1 MSRALVILLTA
12 GVVLGNSH
20 VFARPQAGP
29 TDGVMASVSALPERD
44 LSFGGTAL
52 ETQAKPTP
60 PARPAPTPA
69 PQPAP
74 PVPPPA
80 PTPGAAPPP
89 PPAAPPPPAVP
100 PALMTPPGKQVNV
113 QLEFT
118 ITDQTGSGA
127 ADKKTVSMIAADG
140 TMGRVRSYAG
150 AHSPKSGGPPVPV
163 SLNVDA
169 RPRILSGDGVQIEL
183 TIEYR
188 PLPAASQT
196 NPEPEASQLNQSMT
210 VILQNGRPLVV
221 SQAADPVTDRKIVVE
236 AKATVL
242 K

>member
-1 MSRALVILLTA
+1 M
-12 GVVLGNSH
+12 
-20 VFARPQAGP
+20 
-29 TDGVMASVSALPERD
+29 
-44 LSFGGTAL
+44 
-52 ETQAKPTP
+52 
-60 PARPAPTPA
+60 
-69 PQPAP
+69 
-74 PVPPPA
+74 PPP
-80 PTPGAAPPP
+80 
-89 PPAAPPPPAVP
+89 
-100 PALMTPPGKQVNV
+100 KQVNV

-127 ADKKTVSMIAADG
+127 PDKKTVSMIAADG

-150 AHSPKSGGPPVPV
+150 AQSPRTGGPPVPV

-188 PLPAASQT
+188 PLPAASQSK
-196 NPEPEASQLNQSMT
+196 PEVETSQLNQSMT
-210 VILQNGRPLVV
+210 VILQNGRPLIV

>member
-1 MSRALVILLTA
+1 M
-12 GVVLGNSH
+12 
-20 VFARPQAGP
+20 
-29 TDGVMASVSALPERD
+29 
-44 LSFGGTAL
+44 
-52 ETQAKPTP
+52 
-60 PARPAPTPA
+60 
-69 PQPAP
+69 
-74 PVPPPA
+74 
-80 PTPGAAPPP
+80 
-89 PPAAPPPPAVP
+89 
-100 PALMTPPGKQVNV
+100 GKQVNV

-127 ADKKTVSMIAADG
+127 PDKKTVSMIAADG

-150 AHSPKSGGPPVPV
+150 ARSPKSGGPPVPV

-196 NPEPEASQLNQSMT
+196 TPEPEASQLNQSLT

>member
-1 MSRALVILLTA
+1 MSRAAIVLLICGFTLGAPRSIAATA
-12 GVVLGNSH
+12 LLD
-20 VFARPQAGP
+20 QASISGL
-29 TDGVMASVSALPERD
+29 TEIAALPGFD
-44 LSFGGTAL
+44 AQT
-52 ETQAKPTP
+52 KPAQ
-60 PARPAPTPA
+60 PARPGAPTPA
-69 PQPAP
+69 AQP
-74 PVPPPA
+74 
-80 PTPGAAPPP
+80 TPPP
-89 PPAAPPPPAVP
+89 PPAAPSAQAPPPP
-100 PALMTPPGKQVNV
+100 PPSPPMLGKQVNV

-127 ADKKTVSMIAADG
+127 PDKKTVSMIAADG

-150 AHSPKSGGPPVPV
+150 AQSPRTGGPPVPV

-169 RPRILSGDGVQIEL
+169 RPRILSGDGIQIEL

-188 PLPAASQT
+188 PLPAASQSK
-196 NPEPEASQLNQSMT
+196 PEVETSQLNQSMT
-210 VILQNGRPLVV
+210 VILQNGRPLIV